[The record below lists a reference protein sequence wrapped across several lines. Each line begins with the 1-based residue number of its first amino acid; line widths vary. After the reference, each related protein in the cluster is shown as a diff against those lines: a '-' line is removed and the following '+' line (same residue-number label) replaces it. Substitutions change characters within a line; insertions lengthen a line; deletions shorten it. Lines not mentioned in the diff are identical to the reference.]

1 MTEKV
6 DYEYALD
13 GSNVINH
20 MRKGDDGKSV
30 AHIVVARLDSAIS
43 VFKNLGVGCKIFLDE
58 ATLQQAKKGKRP
70 LVGSLEDLQS
80 LIDENNIETIHHD
93 GPMAKFAI
101 KNKIPIVTNDQFKGW
116 ISGKTKIKQE
126 GVTPEDWKNLGEQ
139 KIGFKFAK
147 NSDEIIIDTKIQS
160 KSTISKEPKTKV
172 LEGSN
177 YLDHIRSR
185 LQSLDDRTQSQ
196 TTKIN
201 NINSIVLDLS
211 SLVKDLATSGTNS
224 NSSALIPCKF
234 EDEFGQSHLCLLG
247 ENLHI
252 WQDGKWIE
260 IAIGGNTKLLD

>member
-1 MTEKV
+1 MTKKV
-6 DYEYALD
+6 DYQYALD
-13 GSNVINH
+13 GSNIINH

-43 VFKNLGVGCKIFLDE
+43 VFKNLEVGCKIFLDE

-80 LIDENNIETIHHD
+80 LIDENNIQAIHHD

-116 ISGKTKIKQE
+116 ISGQEASKQE
-126 GVTPEDWKNLGEQ
+126 GVTAEDWKNLGDQ

-147 NSDEIIIDTKIQS
+147 NSDEIILDTKIQS
-160 KSTISKEPKTKV
+160 KSKIGKGSKTKAIK
-172 LEGSN
+172 GSS
-177 YLDHIRSR
+177 YLDNIRSR

-201 NINSIVLDLS
+201 NINSIVQDLS
-211 SLVKDLATSGTNS
+211 LLVKDLAASSTQS
-224 NSSALIPCKF
+224 NSSALVPCKF

-247 ENLHI
+247 ENLHM
-252 WQDGKWIE
+252 WQDGKWIKIE
-260 IAIGGNTKLLD
+260 LDSNTK